1 MIVIG
6 TGSNKRIF
14 RFFGRKCSHFF
25 VNHICLEKRS
35 CLFILIAYRM
45 SWFFGGSNDKK
56 PESDSFSTGTMKID
70 DFDSGN
76 FAGSSSTSSG
86 MASSGMGSA
95 GSFEQQ
101 VMLEQ
106 QKIAIQAVVLKLTD
120 VAYETC
126 IPKPSSS
133 LSSSEQSCIHAVV
146 GKYLDTSEL
155 IVGRFQASNGQH

>member
-1 MIVIG
+1 MLFASHYFACLGENDVI
-6 TGSNKRIF
+6 IF
-14 RFFGRKCSHFF
+14 VIATFYEEF
-25 VNHICLEKRS
+25 
-35 CLFILIAYRM
+35 CLFILATAYRM
-45 SWFFGGSNDKK
+45 SWFGGGSKK
-56 PESDSFSTGTMKID
+56 QESESFSSAPMKID
-70 DFDSGN
+70 DFDSGS
-76 FAGSSSTSSG
+76 FADSSSG

-126 IPKPSSS
+126 VPKPSSS
-133 LSSSEQSCIHAVV
+133 LSSSEQSCVHAVV

-155 IVGRFQASNGQH
+155 IVGRFQASNGQR